1 MGHNIPHKD
10 KNPSPRSMGR
20 QSGTEM
26 YINPTYLEYRAW
38 LNDQDSDRVSLPSA
52 SELHIDGLCRMT
64 EDTIS
69 MTKSDVGS
77 LQRKS
82 RSRNKAVFFN
92 ALVFLFSFSSMVV
105 TALFLFGEI
114 SSPSCGC
121 GVQKDKEGVKKAA
134 LPFQGELVL
143 LIWARSHTRGD
154 NRAASM
160 QKSRESQ
167 EYVNRILAQLQDN
180 LTGLTGMVNNQKVEL
195 EKMRASLSSLKEKS
209 SEHADLTEQLEKN
222 TGRINEVSADLRIV
236 KSEMSLEKTYLR
248 STTAKIWSSVEYLNA
263 SCTSQLKQT
272 RYYDNAVYSAVK
284 EMNETFNKKVDNNLQ
299 VIHEIKVSLNTTKQD
314 MEAQKAT
321 MRTAV
326 AQIWTGFKS
335 LNQTAVNHQH
345 QMQTIDATLH
355 GDVMTLNQTF
365 THKANSLLETIWA
378 ALKTTSENL
387 QTTFDAKMKWALNQ
401 TKMAFEASMSDLKED
416 VQKVNDSFTTKVF
429 TPYFYLFY
437 KRVARGSKK
446 SDHLPLSVYVNQGN
460 YVNDVHAIDSLLPF
474 IKALS
479 VVSLQELFLLNLSN
493 VQNQTKHRVDDMDS
507 FLASKISEMNSMIQ
521 TFWLKLKSSTE
532 QLQQTFDGKLH
543 WALNQTRSALNVSMT
558 KMMGEVQDANSKIAV
573 KVSMQS
579 LALQNL
585 RNSQLQSK
593 QELTKINSSVKESFH
608 KMHTDFQGLNAS
620 CSLLGTTVRRIGHS
634 ITTKVNNTAR
644 KCSDSTKN
652 LYETISNLNGTLTLR
667 VIRTQLLVSF
677 HESEK
682 VRQVVATISVCP
694 FINGKANASI
704 QRPPRLVPDH
714 CLAASIKRSTPFNK

>member
-121 GVQKDKEGVKKAA
+121 GVQKD
-134 LPFQGELVL
+134 
-143 LIWARSHTRGD
+143 TRGD

-416 VQKVNDSFTTKVF
+416 VQKVNDSFTTKV
-429 TPYFYLFY
+429 
-437 KRVARGSKK
+437 
-446 SDHLPLSVYVNQGN
+446 
-460 YVNDVHAIDSLLPF
+460 
-474 IKALS
+474 
-479 VVSLQELFLLNLSN
+479 SLQELFLLNLSN

-608 KMHTDFQGLNAS
+608 EMHTDFQGLNAS

-667 VIRTQLLVSF
+667 INNISKLQGPPGPPGSRGPPGITERANSSIPCKYMSNSIKVNAGMNTDVVAI
-677 HESEK
+677 EK
-682 VRQVVATISVCP
+682 VASNKKIVSPYCTSDIARVITLSEISIPNSRVFKCDCV
-694 FINGKANASI
+694 GKAPNAPTSALLMTCYI
-704 QRPPRLVPDH
+704 HYYECPLV
-714 CLAASIKRSTPFNK
+714 IT